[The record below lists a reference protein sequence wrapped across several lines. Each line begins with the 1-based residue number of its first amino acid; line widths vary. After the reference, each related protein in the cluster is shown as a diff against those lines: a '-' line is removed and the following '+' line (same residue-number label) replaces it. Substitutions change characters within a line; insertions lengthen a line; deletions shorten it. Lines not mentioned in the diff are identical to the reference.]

1 MRQVLTTSE
10 DNIFL
15 CSDVLHEKVVYPQI
29 AAAVAPL
36 PTTVE
41 TFSSLFP
48 STTPLFLAFQLRI
61 FILKARFLAHTW
73 QGRFMVRCYL
83 NPTHYTL
90 NPSGP
95 LHCALLSSA

>member
-48 STTPLFLAFQLRI
+48 STTPLLAFQLRI
-61 FILKARFLAHTW
+61 FILNAHLLAHT
-73 QGRFMVRCYL
+73 
-83 NPTHYTL
+83 
-90 NPSGP
+90 
-95 LHCALLSSA
+95 